1 MKLLKIVAL
10 AGLLCLHL
18 NGEDMKEARLIYNG
32 YSAQEIAKAT
42 SEELAKGAP
51 MQVDEISYIASSNH
65 VDSTVVV
72 NTIVE
77 EAALNE
83 MALIDTKKMTK
94 GEKEEFAKG
103 FINNLKQLQLNAL
116 CTTPMTRA
124 AMEKGVRYSYV
135 YRWDNFI
142 YLGEVNIDNKACE
155 NSKL

>member
-1 MKLLKIVAL
+1 MKLLKTVAL
-10 AGLLCLHL
+10 AGLLSLHL
-18 NGEDMKEARLIYNG
+18 NAENMEEARLIYND

-42 SEELAKGAP
+42 SEELAKSAP

-65 VDSTVVV
+65 LDSTVVV

-77 EAALNE
+77 EAALKGL
-83 MALIDTKKMTK
+83 AHIDTKGMTK
-94 GEKEEFAKG
+94 GEKEEFSKG

-124 AMEKGVRYSYV
+124 ALEKGVIYSYV
-135 YRWDNFI
+135 YRWDNFT